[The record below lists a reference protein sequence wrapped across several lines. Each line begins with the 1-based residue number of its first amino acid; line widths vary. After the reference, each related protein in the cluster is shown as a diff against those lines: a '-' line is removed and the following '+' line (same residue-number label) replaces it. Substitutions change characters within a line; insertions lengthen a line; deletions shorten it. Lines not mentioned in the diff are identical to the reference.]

1 MVQALQLFVCQ
12 ARHRRKSQEPR
23 KVADIGHRFAA
34 MLDGERGWAG
44 VAVCACETRANPLG
58 PARTPEEERVI
69 PIQVFPGLA

>member
-1 MVQALQLFVCQ
+1 
-12 ARHRRKSQEPR
+12 
-23 KVADIGHRFAA
+23 